1 MEVKMCFQCNL
12 NKTIDNYTHYFV
24 KKRNKWR
31 YSSYCKECAC
41 LRTRIYHKK
50 NKVSIFQKK
59 KEREAKNPELT
70 KIRRKIIADRYT
82 NECKEFYLITLLVK
96 SGIDKQIVIENPEL
110 LQTKKLLLM
119 TKRKLKTL
127 KNGKKQIN

>member
-1 MEVKMCFQCNL
+1 MQVKMCFQCNL

-24 KKRNKWR
+24 KERNKWR
-31 YSSYCKECAC
+31 HSSYCKNCAS

-50 NKVSIFQKK
+50 NKVLVCQKK
-59 KEREAKNPELT
+59 KEWVKKHPELN
-70 KIRRKIIADRYT
+70 KARKKIIADRYT
-82 NECKEFYLITLLVK
+82 NECKDFYLINLLVK

-119 TKRKLKTL
+119 TKRKLKSL

>member
-1 MEVKMCFQCNL
+1 MKVKMCFQCNL

-24 KKRNKWR
+24 KERNKWR